1 MSSKKR
7 LLFTL
12 LSIIL
17 TSCHESWTG
26 TPVTYCMPEGG
37 VVFSVVES
45 GSNQI
50 VGTMQFLPLKEKE
63 ISIRFEFDKVSDI
76 SFVFTYR
83 SDLFEVARQ
92 QTEGESVSANESL
105 FGHYPYVETKN
116 SLHNKLSK
124 IVFEGETRSVTEG
137 KSETQRIA
145 INGSGKLVF
154 EYDSVAFNPSKH
166 FYTCEGLSFMPEGF
180 SLYNEGGK
188 KAGED
193 CDVWYYIS
201 DGDVFH
207 YRTGLEESGL

>member
-92 QTEGESVSANESL
+92 KPKAKVYLPTNRYL
-105 FGHYPYVETKN
+105 
-116 SLHNKLSK
+116 
-124 IVFEGETRSVTEG
+124 VTTLT
-137 KSETQRIA
+137 SRQRT
-145 INGSGKLVF
+145 
-154 EYDSVAFNPSKH
+154 AF
-166 FYTCEGLSFMPEGF
+166 TTSFQ
-180 SLYNEGGK
+180 K
-188 KAGED
+188 
-193 CDVWYYIS
+193 
-201 DGDVFH
+201 
-207 YRTGLEESGL
+207 